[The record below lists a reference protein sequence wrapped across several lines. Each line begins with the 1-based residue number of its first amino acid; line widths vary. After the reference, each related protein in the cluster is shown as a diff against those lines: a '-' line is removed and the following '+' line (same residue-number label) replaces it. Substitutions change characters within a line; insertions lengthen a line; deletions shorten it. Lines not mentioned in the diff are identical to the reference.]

1 MRRPI
6 STGLLAVVLLAACAD
21 GGVDDVDEVGD
32 ARDAADAEVA
42 PLPELPDPT
51 PARPCDVPAV
61 LCVDASADGGG
72 DGSAEAPFRTI
83 GDAVAAAGAGAVVQ
97 VAGGEYEEAV
107 LVDEVDGLALVG
119 GFPAGGDFAG
129 RDPGANP
136 TVVRGDAAHAVVTV
150 VASTDVRIEG
160 FRLTGGGGFDDGFNV
175 EGGGIYVDGGSS
187 GVAIVANQVVGNA
200 IDHGPQPD
208 NTRGGGISTLGTDIE
223 IVGNV
228 IEGNRGGRGAG
239 IAVTG
244 GATIDGNRVLDN
256 HAVGDH
262 GGGLWLTGRLV
273 VTRNHVEGN
282 SIGTDVG
289 YGWGGGIIVFGAEA
303 DATLQGNV
311 VTGNLAVSYGS
322 GVFIDD
328 GAHATITGDLYYG
341 NECPQEGG
349 AGLFVDSGGG
359 RATTVEVR
367 AVTIAEHDCPDVAQG
382 GNGVYVGRS
391 DATTEDQPV
400 VTVADSILW
409 HNSPSDTFVADAQ
422 LTVTGTL
429 TEAPV
434 DGEGNTT
441 GDPRFADPAG
451 GDFTPDPS
459 GPGAGLGATGA

>member
-1 MRRPI
+1 VRRPI
-6 STGLLAVVLLAACAD
+6 STVLLAVVLLSACGD
-21 GGVDDVDEVGD
+21 GAGGGGGGG
-32 ARDAADAEVA
+32 ADADVA
-42 PLPELPDPT
+42 PLPDLPDPT
-51 PARPCDVPAV
+51 GAQPCDVPTV
-61 LCVDASADGGG
+61 LCVDASAVEGG
-72 DGSAEAPFRTI
+72 DGSAEQPFRSI
-83 GDAVAAAGAGAVVQ
+83 GDAVAAGGAGAVVQ
-97 VAGGEYEEAV
+97 VAAGDYEEAV
-107 LVDEVDGLALVG
+107 LVDQVDGLTLLG
-119 GFPAGGDFAG
+119 GFAAGGDFTD

-136 TVVRGDAAHAVVTV
+136 TVVRGDAEHAVVTV
-150 VASTDVRIEG
+150 VASNGIRIEG

-175 EGGGIYVDGGSS
+175 EGGGVYVDGESS
-187 GVAIVANQVVGNA
+187 GVAIVANQIVGNA
-200 IDHGPQPD
+200 VDHGPQPD

-223 IVGNV
+223 IIGNV
-228 IEGNRGGRGAG
+228 VEANRGGRGAG

-262 GGGLWLTGRLV
+262 GGGLWLTGPLT

-282 SIGTDVG
+282 TIGTDVG

-311 VTGNLAVSYGS
+311 VTGNLAVSHGS

-328 GAHATITGDLYYG
+328 GAHATITGDLYHA
-341 NECPQEGG
+341 NRCPQEGG

-367 AVTIAEHDCPDVAQG
+367 NVTIAEHDCPDVAQG

-391 DATTEDQPV
+391 DASTEDQPV

-409 HNSPSDTFVADAQ
+409 HNAPSDTFVADAR
-422 LTVTGTL
+422 LTITGTL

-434 DGEGNTT
+434 DGEGNAT

-459 GPGAGLGATGA
+459 GPGAGRGATSA